1 MDANSLMFLFAGIA
15 ISAAVFALLILF
27 YPKLTERAAGASGTG
42 KEANRA
48 LLPFVFYGILAAYR
62 TGERSLR
69 EGYPIPSGKDKKK
82 LAGSVYQVLP
92 AKIEGEEVASVKER
106 VSPEQ
111 FEQMVQDSFSGFD
124 SFFKDNQTH
133 FDSQFESWKKDHP
146 RA

>member
-27 YPKLTERAAGASGTG
+27 YPRLTERSTGASGT
-42 KEANRA
+42 EANRA
-48 LLPFVFYGILAAYR
+48 LLPFVFYGMLAAYR

-69 EGYPIPSGKDKKK
+69 EGYPIPSGQDKKK

-92 AKIEGEEVASVKER
+92 AKIDGEEVASVKQH

-111 FEQMVQDSFSGFD
+111 FEQMVQDSFSRFD
-124 SFFKDNQTH
+124 SFFKDNQSH
-133 FDSQFESWKKDHP
+133 FDGQFETWKKEHP